1 MTDDPVNQIE
11 RMLNTFGAELSVQQ
25 IILQLMISQIL
36 MLRPDLIEEKIE
48 EMKATTMDALKRAP
62 KNPESSSDEEQ
73 RVRSLSTAYAERF
86 FQSLSE
92 AVSGMRKVLGQS
104 GRH

>member
-1 MTDDPVNQIE
+1 MADNPVNQIE

-25 IILQLMISQIL
+25 IILQLLISEIL
-36 MLRPDLIEEKIE
+36 MLRPDLIEERVE
-48 EMKATTMDALKRAP
+48 QMKAETTDALRRTP
-62 KNPESSSDEEQ
+62 GNPANNPDEEK
-73 RVRSLSTAYAERF
+73 RVRSLSTNYAERF

-92 AVSGMRKVLGQS
+92 AISRMRNMLGQS

>member
-1 MTDDPVNQIE
+1 MVDDPVNQIE
-11 RMLNTFGAELSVQQ
+11 RLLNAFGAELTVQK

-48 EMKATTMDALKRAP
+48 QIKALTMGALQRTP
-62 KNPESSSDEEQ
+62 KNPASSPDEEQ
-73 RVRSLSTAYAERF
+73 RVRSLSTAYAESF

-92 AVSGMRKVLGQS
+92 AVSTMRNTLGQS